1 MRTIRSEFPDY
12 DGEELHIAPFVC
24 EPWHN
29 DMCPRYVWRCED
41 GEATLWVDY
50 VDPARREAQALRFYF
65 TVADPDEEIVASFEA
80 ETEHGLRVNLEY
92 WYEYQVGY
100 NPDEGT
106 PLPLGELMAAV
117 ARYVLEEAKS

>member
-1 MRTIRSEFPDY
+1 MRTIKSEFPDY

-29 DMCPRYVWRCED
+29 DMCPRYVWRCDD

-50 VDPARREAQALRFYF
+50 VDPAKREAEGLRFF
-65 TVADPDEEIVASFEA
+65 LNIADPDEETLAGFEA
-80 ETEHGLRVNLEY
+80 ETEDELRFELEIFH
-92 WYEYQVGY
+92 EYHANY
-100 NPDEGT
+100 TFDDC